1 MKKLSALLIIA
12 VLMLTCLFSSCD
24 LLPSFGNVTNNVPEG
39 STAESATNSNT
50 ETTTPSDDPSG
61 TPELSK
67 NDFLSALEKWDAY
80 LPFSNKECS
89 TKTTETMKTLDG
101 KEVYKG
107 ESLMEMDF
115 NVIKVYDGIENF
127 TIYFAKEGDKYYEI
141 TQHPST
147 GDWKKEEFVFSNGC
161 LAYMM
166 SLAGNAKAMRQE
178 LLAYEFSYEDGFVTF
193 RHPDHPEAYIRITI
207 QDGMITKYES
217 YSLVENEGSQFHYT
231 RTIDFIYGDV
241 TILVPSVS

>member
-89 TKTTETMKTLDG
+89 TKTTEVMKTLDG

-127 TIYFAKEGDKYYEI
+127 TIYFVKEGNKYYEI
-141 TQHPST
+141 TKNAST
-147 GDWKKEEFVFSNGC
+147 DAWKKEEFALSAESIPN
-161 LAYMM
+161 MM
-166 SLAGNAKAMRQE
+166 SLAGQANAMRQD
-178 LLAYEFSYEDGFVTF
+178 LLAYEFSCEDGFIIIK
-193 RHPDHPEAYIRITI
+193 HPEHQNEYIRITI
-207 QDGMITKYES
+207 ENGIIVKYENDALIEDDGTKY
-217 YSLVENEGSQFHYT
+217 HYT
-231 RTIDFIYGDV
+231 RTIDFVYGDITV
-241 TILVPSVS
+241 SVPSVS